1 MKKKAVIS
9 RVAEG
14 LRQRGYNFVPGRGA
28 GAASVHFK
36 KWNDLLLLFGLQF
49 SRHYDER
56 FTGSFYLSLSFDWGF
71 MLRGFPREAYQRVG
85 GFLLP
90 EERARLLT
98 AEFQA
103 EKVIDA
109 WWIGFSELSVDRFL
123 EAHDCTCPRFLSQPQ
138 LAENVRSCAALKE
151 HVEMI
156 HEVIELSVS
165 LNQKPLECEIAPE
178 ISKMKID
185 IEWYWAAEV
194 ILRRFRGDPVLRDL
208 VNLLALDSWRYKN
221 L

>member
-1 MKKKAVIS
+1 
-9 RVAEG
+9 
-14 LRQRGYNFVPGRGA
+14 
-28 GAASVHFK
+28 
-36 KWNDLLLLFGLQF
+36 
-49 SRHYDER
+49 
-56 FTGSFYLSLSFDWGF
+56 
-71 MLRGFPREAYQRVG
+71 
-85 GFLLP
+85 
-90 EERARLLT
+90 
-98 AEFQA
+98 
-103 EKVIDA
+103 
-109 WWIGFSELSVDRFL
+109 
-123 EAHDCTCPRFLSQPQ
+123 
-138 LAENVRSCAALKE
+138 
-151 HVEMI
+151 MI